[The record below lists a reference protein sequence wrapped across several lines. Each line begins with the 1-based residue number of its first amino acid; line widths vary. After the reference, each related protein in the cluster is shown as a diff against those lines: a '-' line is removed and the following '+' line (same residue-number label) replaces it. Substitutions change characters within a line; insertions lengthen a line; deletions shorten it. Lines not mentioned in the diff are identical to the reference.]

1 MSMLEK
7 YANNLEKIVDERT
20 HQVLEERRRADQ
32 LLYQLLPR
40 YKIICAVEKNFMRI
54 YCQSSLYGD

>member
-1 MSMLEK
+1 MEREFNLSGKNLVDHIMSMLEK

-20 HQVLEERRRADQ
+20 HQMIEERRRADQ

-40 YKIICAVEKNFMRI
+40 
-54 YCQSSLYGD
+54 